1 MVGGGVGWGGGGGDR
16 APELGSLPPLQGR
29 KVGGYPSSR
38 GFHVLGSVRRN
49 NLRPGSGLLKKNIIS
64 SSLNFNVCIII
75 FIRHDGLVL

>member
-49 NLRPGSGLLKKNIIS
+49 NLRPGSGLLKKKHIIS

-75 FIRHDGLVL
+75 RHDVLVL